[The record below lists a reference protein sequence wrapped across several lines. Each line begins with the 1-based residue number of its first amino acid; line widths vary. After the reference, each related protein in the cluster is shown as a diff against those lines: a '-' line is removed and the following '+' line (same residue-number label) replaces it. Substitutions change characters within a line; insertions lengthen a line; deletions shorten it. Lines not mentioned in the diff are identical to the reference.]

1 MQKSSINFHKIYT
14 GTKHANK
21 ANKTE
26 FTIYYFSKNSYA
38 INKLSDIAYENT
50 IKS

>member
-1 MQKSSINFHKIYT
+1 MQTYLNKSKKTSTNTRHEY
-14 GTKHANK
+14 K